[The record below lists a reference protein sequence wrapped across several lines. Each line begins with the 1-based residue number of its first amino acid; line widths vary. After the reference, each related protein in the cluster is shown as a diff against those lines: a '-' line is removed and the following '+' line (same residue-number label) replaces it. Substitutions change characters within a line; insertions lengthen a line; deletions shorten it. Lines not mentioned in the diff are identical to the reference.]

1 MKTLPGFRD
10 LYPADQARRT
20 YLVSRWQRAARL
32 YGFQQ
37 YDGPTLESA
46 ELYRKKNSGGEILG
60 QLYEFTDK
68 GERSVA
74 LRPEVTPTLARMVA
88 AKHRDFSKPLRWFNV
103 GSCFR
108 YERQQRGRLREFL
121 QFNCDLLGDAS
132 PAADAEVI
140 ALLIDLLRSFGLGQ
154 SDFVIR
160 VSNRSAW
167 GEFLAFHGCSE
178 DRTTDFLAIVDKM
191 EREDAAKMEEKLAPF
206 GIPLSA
212 LQAFVKQSQIP
223 ALEPLMADLA
233 SRGLEGFV
241 RPDLG
246 VVRGLAYYT
255 GVVFEAFALQGNLR
269 AIAGGG
275 RYDQLLSDLSDGSVN
290 LPAVGFGIGD
300 AVLLELLNEC
310 QVARELEEASLKA
323 DSPVQLYLVIANEGQ
338 RGNALILA
346 QQLRERGWRLAFSLG
361 ADRVGRQ
368 FAAAEA
374 AGASLALVI
383 GDEWPMLRVKRLS
396 DRTEVEIELS
406 ELQPWLCSQNMRPQ
420 EG

>member
-1 MKTLPGFRD
+1 M
-10 LYPADQARRT
+10 
-20 YLVSRWQRAARL
+20 
-32 YGFQQ
+32 
-37 YDGPTLESA
+37 
-46 ELYRKKNSGGEILG
+46 
-60 QLYEFTDK
+60 
-68 GERSVA
+68 
-74 LRPEVTPTLARMVA
+74 
-88 AKHRDFSKPLRWFNV
+88 
-103 GSCFR
+103 
-108 YERQQRGRLREFL
+108 
-121 QFNCDLLGDAS
+121 
-132 PAADAEVI
+132 
-140 ALLIDLLRSFGLGQ
+140 
-154 SDFVIR
+154 
-160 VSNRSAW
+160 
-167 GEFLAFHGCSE
+167 
-178 DRTTDFLAIVDKM
+178 
-191 EREDAAKMEEKLAPF
+191 
-206 GIPLSA
+206 
-212 LQAFVKQSQIP
+212 
-223 ALEPLMADLA
+223 
-233 SRGLEGFV
+233 
-241 RPDLG
+241 
-246 VVRGLAYYT
+246 AYYT

-346 QQLRERGWRLAFSLG
+346 QQLRELGWRLAFSLG

-368 FAAAEA
+368 IAAAEA